1 MDTTG
6 YKTLTCGKREGRS
19 SLIRQGK
26 EVQREAFKVGWLT
39 VKFPDMGVR
48 IRVGALSN
56 KQRSAGVAY
65 DSDLEVFEDIY

>member
-26 EVQREAFKVGWLT
+26 EVQREVFKVGWLT
-39 VKFPDMGVR
+39 VKFSNMSVR
-48 IRVGALSN
+48 FV
-56 KQRSAGVAY
+56 
-65 DSDLEVFEDIY
+65 